1 MGIGWWHSLSRLC
14 TTNHACLGTG
24 WKACATNVKELF
36 TTVKRCRP
44 ETPLSSEWDLIKALS
59 REFGPAPPGVILGI
73 GDDCAAIEIPG
84 PEYLLWTVD
93 TLVEGVHFDLA
104 YTSLSQLG
112 WKSLAV
118 NLSDIAA
125 MGGDPGPAL
134 LSLGW
139 PPDRDR
145 SLALEFAAGL
155 AQAAREYGVAVIG
168 GDTVASPEGLIVTV
182 TLTGRV
188 PAAQMLRRAGARVGD
203 LIFVT
208 GPLGEAAAGLEI
220 LRRGLDLPPNL
231 KDALTEAQLRPQPHL
246 RAGRLLA
253 QEGLATALIDTSD
266 GIATDLYHI
275 CRASGVGARIP
286 AAAVPVSPRVQAA
299 APHLSRDPLNLALTG
314 GEDYLLLFTCP
325 PSLAGRLPAA
335 FSRAG
340 LAAPLP
346 LGRIVSGDRVILET
360 SGGEVDIS
368 GQGYDHFRL
377 DLSTD
382 AQ

>member
-1 MGIGWWHSLSRLC
+1 MSPQ
-14 TTNHACLGTG
+14 N
-24 WKACATNVKELF
+24 
-36 TTVKRCRP
+36 
-44 ETPLSSEWDLIKALS
+44 PLTSEWDLIKALS
-59 REFGPAPPGVILGI
+59 LEFGAAPAGVILGI
-73 GDDCAAIEIPG
+73 GDDCAALAGNG
-84 PEYLLWTVD
+84 PDYLLWTMD

-104 YTSLSQLG
+104 CTTLCQLG
-112 WKSLAV
+112 WKSLTV

-145 SLALEFAAGL
+145 RGALEFAAGL
-155 AQAAREYGVAVIG
+155 AQAAREFGSAVIG
-168 GDTVASPEGLIVTV
+168 GDTVASPGGLIVTV

-188 PAAQMLRRAGARVGD
+188 PAGQMLRRAGARVGD

-220 LRRGLDLPPNL
+220 LRQGLELPPDL
-231 KDALTEAQLRPQPHL
+231 KEALTEAQLRPRPQL

-253 QEGLATALIDTSD
+253 QEHLATALIDTSD

-275 CRASGVGARIP
+275 CRASGVGASII
-286 AAAVPVSPRVQAA
+286 AAEVPVSPRVTAA
-299 APHLSRDPLNLALTG
+299 APHLGRDPLDLALFG

-325 PSLAGRLPAA
+325 PEIAGRLPAS

-340 LAAPLP
+340 LAAPFP
-346 LGRIVSGDRVILET
+346 LGRIVAGDRVVLVT
-360 SGGEVDIS
+360 PAGEVDIS
-368 GQGYDHFRL
+368 GKGFDHFRL
-377 DLSTD
+377 DLQGE

>member
-1 MGIGWWHSLSRLC
+1 MPPHDTL
-14 TTNHACLGTG
+14 T
-24 WKACATNVKELF
+24 
-36 TTVKRCRP
+36 
-44 ETPLSSEWDLIKALS
+44 SEWDLINALS

-73 GDDCAAIEIPG
+73 GDDCAVLAGNG
-84 PEYLLWTVD
+84 PDYLLWTVD

-112 WKSLAV
+112 WKSLTV

-139 PPDRDR
+139 PPARDR
-145 SLALEFAAGL
+145 RGALTFAAGL

-168 GDTVASPEGLIVTV
+168 GDTVASPGGLIVTV

-188 PAAQMLRRAGARVGD
+188 PADQMLQRAGAGIGD

-220 LRRGLDLPPNL
+220 LRQGLDLPPHL
-231 KDALTEAQLRPQPHL
+231 KEALTEAHLRPRPHL

-275 CRASGVGARIP
+275 CQAGGVGARLP
-286 AAAVPVSPRVQAA
+286 ADAVPVSPRVTAA
-299 APHLSRDPLNLALTG
+299 APHLGRDPQELALFG
-314 GEDYLLLFTCP
+314 GEDYLLLFTCR
-325 PSLAGRLPAA
+325 SEVAGRLPAS

-346 LGRIVSGDRVILET
+346 LGRIVAGDRVVLET
-360 SGGEVDIS
+360 SAGEVDIS
-368 GQGYDHFRL
+368 GKGYDHFRL
-377 DLSTD
+377 DLDCKT
-382 AQ
+382 Q

>member
-1 MGIGWWHSLSRLC
+1 MPPPDTL
-14 TTNHACLGTG
+14 T
-24 WKACATNVKELF
+24 
-36 TTVKRCRP
+36 
-44 ETPLSSEWDLIKALS
+44 SEWDLINALS
-59 REFGPAPPGVILGI
+59 REFGPAPAGVILGI

-84 PEYLLWTVD
+84 PDYLLWTVD

-104 YTSLSQLG
+104 YTTLAQLG
-112 WKSLAV
+112 WKSLTV

-125 MGGDPGPAL
+125 MGGDPGSAL

-168 GDTVASPEGLIVTV
+168 GDTVASPGGLIVTV

-188 PAAQMLRRAGARVGD
+188 PADQMLRRAGAGVGD

-208 GPLGEAAAGLEI
+208 GPLGEAAAGLKI
-220 LRRGLDLPPNL
+220 LRQGLELPQEL
-231 KDALTEAQLRPQPHL
+231 KEALTEAQLRPRPQL

-286 AAAVPVSPRVQAA
+286 AAAVPVSPRVTAA
-299 APHLSRDPLNLALTG
+299 APYLGCDPLDLALSRR
-314 GEDYLLLFTCP
+314 
-325 PSLAGRLPAA
+325 GRLSPLVHRQACGCTAPARIL
-335 FSRAG
+335 FPGRAG
-340 LAAPLP
+340 GALAAGPYRP
-346 LGRIVSGDRVILET
+346 RGPGRPGNI
-360 SGGEVDIS
+360 GGR
-368 GQGYDHFRL
+368 GGYLRPGLRPFPP
-377 DLSTD
+377 
-382 AQ
+382 

>member
-1 MGIGWWHSLSRLC
+1 M
-14 TTNHACLGTG
+14 
-24 WKACATNVKELF
+24 
-36 TTVKRCRP
+36 P
-44 ETPLSSEWDLIKALS
+44 PPDPLSSEWDLIKALS
-59 REFGPAPPGVILGI
+59 REFGPAPPGVILAI

-168 GDTVASPEGLIVTV
+168 GDTVASPQGLIVTV

-188 PAAQMLRRAGARVGD
+188 PAAQMLRRTGARVGD

-208 GPLGEAAAGLEI
+208 GPLGEAASGLEI

-231 KDALTEAQLRPQPHL
+231 KDALTEAQLRPHPHL

-275 CRASGVGARIP
+275 CRAGGWARIP
-286 AAAVPVSPRVQAA
+286 AAAVPVSPQVQAA
-299 APHLSRDPLNLALTG
+299 APHLSRDPLDLALTG

-325 PSLAGRLPAA
+325 PSLAGRLPAV

-346 LGRIVSGDRVILET
+346 LGRIVRGDRVILET
-360 SGGEVDIS
+360 SKGEVDIS

-377 DLSTD
+377 DLSAD

>member
-1 MGIGWWHSLSRLC
+1 MQPG
-14 TTNHACLGTG
+14 
-24 WKACATNVKELF
+24 
-36 TTVKRCRP
+36 
-44 ETPLSSEWDLIKALS
+44 ETLTSEWDLIAALS
-59 REFGPAPPGVILGI
+59 REFGPAPAGVILGI

-84 PEYLLWTVD
+84 PDYLLWTVD

-112 WKSLAV
+112 WKSLTV

-125 MGGDPGPAL
+125 MGGEPGYAL

-139 PPDRDR
+139 PPARDR
-145 SLALEFAAGL
+145 GEAREFAAGL
-155 AQAAREYGVAVIG
+155 GQAAREYGVAVIG
-168 GDTVASPEGLIVTV
+168 GDTVSSPGGLIITV

-188 PAAQMLRRAGARVGD
+188 PAAQMLRRAGAQIGD

-220 LRRGLDLPPNL
+220 LRRGLDLSPDL
-231 KDALTEAQLRPQPHL
+231 KEGLTEAQLRPRPHL

-266 GIATDLYHI
+266 GVATDLDHI
-275 CRASGVGARIP
+275 CRASGAGAMIP
-286 AAAVPVSPRVQAA
+286 AALVPVSPRVTAA
-299 APHLSRDPLNLALTG
+299 ALHLGRAPLELALTG
-314 GEDYLLLFTCP
+314 GEDYLLLFTCT
-325 PSLAGRLPAA
+325 PSQAARLPES

-346 LGRIVSGDRVILET
+346 LGRIVPGDRVFLST
-360 SGGEVDIS
+360 SAGQVDIS
-368 GQGYDHFRL
+368 GKGYDHFRL
-377 DLSTD
+377 DLKGE

>member
-1 MGIGWWHSLSRLC
+1 MP
-14 TTNHACLGTG
+14 
-24 WKACATNVKELF
+24 
-36 TTVKRCRP
+36 P
-44 ETPLSSEWDLIKALS
+44 EDTLTSEWDLIKALS

-84 PEYLLWTVD
+84 PDYLLWTVD

-104 YTSLSQLG
+104 YTSLAQLG
-112 WKSLAV
+112 WKSLTV

-125 MGGDPGPAL
+125 MGGNPEAAL

-145 SLALEFAAGL
+145 RGALAFAAGL
-155 AQAAREYGVAVIG
+155 AQAAREYGAAVIG
-168 GDTVASPEGLIVTV
+168 GDTVSSPEGLMITV

-188 PAAQMLRRAGARVGD
+188 PAAQMLRRAGAQPGD

-220 LRRGLDLPPNL
+220 LRQGLTVPPDLNA
-231 KDALTEAQLRPQPHL
+231 ALTEAQLRPRPQL

-253 QEGLATALIDTSD
+253 QAGLATALIDTSD

-286 AAAVPVSPRVQAA
+286 AAGVPVSPRVTAA
-299 APHLSRDPLNLALTG
+299 APHLGRAPLDLALSG
-314 GEDYLLLFTCP
+314 GEDYLLLFTATTVM
-325 PSLAGRLPAA
+325 AGRLAES

-346 LGRIVSGDRVILET
+346 LGRIVDGDRVILET
-360 SGGEVDIS
+360 PAGEVDIS

-377 DLSTD
+377 DLSPE

>member
-1 MGIGWWHSLSRLC
+1 MPPPDNLSR
-14 TTNHACLGTG
+14 
-24 WKACATNVKELF
+24 
-36 TTVKRCRP
+36 
-44 ETPLSSEWDLIKALS
+44 EWDLIQALS
-59 REFGPAPPGVILGI
+59 RKFGPAPAGVVLSI

-84 PEYLLWTVD
+84 PDYLLWTVD
-93 TLVEGVHFDLA
+93 TLLEGVHFDLS
-104 YTSLSQLG
+104 YTTLAQLG

-125 MGGDPGPAL
+125 MGGDPGSAL

-139 PPDRDR
+139 PKGRDR
-145 SLALEFAAGL
+145 REALDFAAGL
-155 AQAAREYGVAVIG
+155 AQAAREYGVAIIG
-168 GDTVASPEGLIVTV
+168 GDTVASPAGLIITV

-188 PAAQMLRRAGARVGD
+188 PAHEMLRRAGAGAGD

-208 GPLGEAAAGLEI
+208 GPLGEAAAGLHI
-220 LRRGLDLPPNL
+220 LRQGLELPQEL
-231 KDALTEAQLRPQPHL
+231 QETLTEAQLRPRPHL

-253 QEGLATALIDTSD
+253 REGLATALIDTSD

-286 AAAVPVSPRVQAA
+286 GGAVPVSPRVTAA
-299 APHLSRDPLNLALTG
+299 APHLGCDPLDLALFG
-314 GEDYLLLFTCP
+314 GEDYLLLFTAKP
-325 PSLAGRLPAA
+325 AVATRLPESFA
-335 FSRAG
+335 RAG

-346 LGRIVSGDRVILET
+346 LGQIVPGDRVVLAT
-360 SGGEVDIS
+360 PTGEVDIS

-377 DLSTD
+377 DLKGD

>member
-1 MGIGWWHSLSRLC
+1 MP
-14 TTNHACLGTG
+14 
-24 WKACATNVKELF
+24 
-36 TTVKRCRP
+36 P
-44 ETPLSSEWDLIKALS
+44 EDTLTSEWDLIKALS

-84 PEYLLWTVD
+84 PDYLLWTVD

-104 YTSLSQLG
+104 YTSLAQLG
-112 WKSLAV
+112 WKSLTV

-125 MGGDPGPAL
+125 MGGDPGSAL
-134 LSLGW
+134 LALGW

-145 SLALEFAAGL
+145 RGALSFAAGL

-168 GDTVASPEGLIVTV
+168 GDTVSSPGGLIVTV

-188 PAAQMLRRAGARVGD
+188 PAAQMLRRAGAHPGD

-220 LRRGLDLPPNL
+220 LRQGLEVSPDL
-231 KDALTEAQLRPQPHL
+231 KEALTEAHLRPRPLL

-275 CRASGVGARIP
+275 CKASGVGARIP
-286 AAAVPVSPRVQAA
+286 AAGVPVSPRVTAA
-299 APHLSRDPLNLALTG
+299 APHLGRDPLDLALTG
-314 GEDYLLLFTCP
+314 GEDYLLLFTSSP
-325 PSLAGRLPAA
+325 EVAGRLPGS
-335 FSRAG
+335 FCRAG
-340 LAAPLP
+340 LAAPCP
-346 LGRIVSGDRVILET
+346 LGRIVAGDRVILET
-360 SGGEVDIS
+360 PAGEVDIS
-368 GQGYDHFRL
+368 SQGYDHFRL
-377 DLSTD
+377 DLKGE

>member
-1 MGIGWWHSLSRLC
+1 MPPPDNL
-14 TTNHACLGTG
+14 T
-24 WKACATNVKELF
+24 
-36 TTVKRCRP
+36 
-44 ETPLSSEWDLIKALS
+44 SEWDLINAFS

-84 PEYLLWTVD
+84 PDYLLWTVD

-168 GDTVASPEGLIVTV
+168 GDTVASPGGLIITI

-188 PAAQMLRRAGARVGD
+188 PAAQMLRRAGARIGD

-220 LRRGLDLPPNL
+220 LRRGLDLPPDL
-231 KDALTEAQLRPQPHL
+231 KEALTEAQLRPRPHL

-275 CRASGVGARIP
+275 CQAGGVGARIP
-286 AAAVPVSPRVQAA
+286 AASVPISPRVLAA
-299 APHLSRDPLNLALTG
+299 APHLGRAPLDLALTG

-340 LAAPLP
+340 LAVPLP
-346 LGRIVSGDRVILET
+346 LGRIVAGDRVILET
-360 SGGEVDIS
+360 SGGRS
-368 GQGYDHFRL
+368 GHLRPGLRPFPP
-377 DLSTD
+377 
-382 AQ
+382 

>member
-1 MGIGWWHSLSRLC
+1 MPPPDTLI
-14 TTNHACLGTG
+14 
-24 WKACATNVKELF
+24 
-36 TTVKRCRP
+36 
-44 ETPLSSEWDLIKALS
+44 SEWDLIAALS
-59 REFGPAPPGVILGI
+59 REFGPAPAGVILGI
-73 GDDCAAIEIPG
+73 GDDCAALAG
-84 PEYLLWTVD
+84 DGADYLLWTID

-125 MGGDPGPAL
+125 MGGEPRQAL

-139 PPDRDR
+139 PPARDR
-145 SLALEFAAGL
+145 GLALELAQGL
-155 AQAAREYGVAVIG
+155 AQAAREYGVAIIG
-168 GDTVASPEGLIVTV
+168 GDTVASPGGLIVTV
-182 TLTGRV
+182 TLTGQV
-188 PAAQMLRRAGARVGD
+188 PAAQMQRRAGAQIGD

-220 LRRGLDLPPNL
+220 LRRGLDLPPDL
-231 KDALTEAQLRPQPHL
+231 KDALTEAHLRPRPHL

-266 GIATDLYHI
+266 GVATDLYHI
-275 CRASGVGARIP
+275 CQASGVGARLP
-286 AAAVPVSPRVQAA
+286 AAGVPVSPRVKAA
-299 APHLSRDPLNLALTG
+299 APPLGRDPLDLALAG

-325 PSLAGRLPAA
+325 PELAGRLPAS

-340 LAAPLP
+340 LAVPFP
-346 LGRIVSGDRVILET
+346 LGRIVPGDRVLLET
-360 SGGEVDIS
+360 SAGAVDIS
-368 GQGYDHFRL
+368 GRGYDHFRL
-377 DLSTD
+377 DPGPQ

>member
-1 MGIGWWHSLSRLC
+1 MPPPDTL
-14 TTNHACLGTG
+14 T
-24 WKACATNVKELF
+24 
-36 TTVKRCRP
+36 
-44 ETPLSSEWDLIKALS
+44 SEWDLINALS
-59 REFGPAPPGVILGI
+59 REFGPAPAGVMLGI

-84 PEYLLWTVD
+84 PDYLLWTVD
-93 TLVEGVHFDLA
+93 TMVEGVHFDLA
-104 YTSLSQLG
+104 YTTLSQLG
-112 WKSLAV
+112 WKSLTV

-155 AQAAREYGVAVIG
+155 AQAAREYGATIIG
-168 GDTVASPEGLIVTV
+168 GDTVASPGGLIITI

-188 PAAQMLRRAGARVGD
+188 PAGQMLRRAGARAGD

-208 GPLGEAAAGLEI
+208 GPLGEAAAGLAL
-220 LRRGLDLPPNL
+220 LRQGLELPANL
-231 KDALTEAQLRPQPHL
+231 KAALTEAHLRPRPNL

-253 QEGLATALIDTSD
+253 REGLATALIDTSD

-286 AAAVPVSPRVQAA
+286 AASVPVSPRVTAA
-299 APHLSRDPLNLALTG
+299 APHLGCDPLDLALFG
-314 GEDYLLLFTCP
+314 GEDYLLLFTATP
-325 PSLAGRLPAA
+325 EMAKRLPAS

-346 LGRIVSGDRVILET
+346 LGRIVTGDRVILAT
-360 SGGEVDIS
+360 ATGEVDIS
-368 GQGYDHFRL
+368 GRGYDHFRL
-377 DLSTD
+377 DLKDD

>member
-1 MGIGWWHSLSRLC
+1 MP
-14 TTNHACLGTG
+14 
-24 WKACATNVKELF
+24 
-36 TTVKRCRP
+36 P
-44 ETPLSSEWDLIKALS
+44 EDTLSSEWDLIKALS

-84 PEYLLWTVD
+84 SDYLLWTVD

-104 YTSLSQLG
+104 YTSLAQLG
-112 WKSLAV
+112 WKSLTV

-125 MGGDPGPAL
+125 MGGDPGAAL

-145 SLALEFAAGL
+145 RGALAFAAGL

-168 GDTVASPEGLIVTV
+168 GDTVSSPQGLIVTI

-188 PAAQMLRRAGARVGD
+188 PASQMLRRAGAHPGD

-208 GPLGEAAAGLEI
+208 GPLGEAAAGLNI
-220 LRRGLDLPPNL
+220 LRQSLDLPPDL
-231 KDALTEAQLRPQPHL
+231 KEGLTEAQLRPRPQL

-253 QEGLATALIDTSD
+253 REGLATALIDTSD

-275 CRASGVGARIP
+275 CQASGVGARIP
-286 AAAVPVSPRVQAA
+286 AAGVPVSPRVTAA
-299 APHLSRDPLNLALTG
+299 APHLGRAPLDLALSG
-314 GEDYLLLFTCP
+314 GEDYLLLFTAT
-325 PSLAGRLPAA
+325 PSVAERLPAA

-346 LGRIVSGDRVILET
+346 LGRIIEGERVILET
-360 SGGEVDIS
+360 PAGEVDIS
-368 GQGYDHFRL
+368 GQGYDHFHL
-377 DLSTD
+377 DLSPD

>member
-1 MGIGWWHSLSRLC
+1 MP
-14 TTNHACLGTG
+14 
-24 WKACATNVKELF
+24 
-36 TTVKRCRP
+36 P
-44 ETPLSSEWDLIKALS
+44 EDTLTSEWDLIKALS

-84 PEYLLWTVD
+84 PDYLLWTVD

-104 YTSLSQLG
+104 YTSLAQLG
-112 WKSLAV
+112 WKSLTV

-125 MGGDPGPAL
+125 MGGDPVAAL

-145 SLALEFAAGL
+145 RGALAFAAGL

-168 GDTVASPEGLIVTV
+168 GDTVSSPGGLIVTV

-188 PAAQMLRRAGARVGD
+188 PAPQMLRRSGAQSGD

-208 GPLGEAAAGLEI
+208 GPVGEASAGLEI
-220 LRRGLDLPPNL
+220 LRRGLTVPADL
-231 KDALTEAQLRPQPHL
+231 KAALTEAQLRPRPQL

-275 CRASGVGARIP
+275 CRASGVGARMP
-286 AAAVPVSPRVQAA
+286 AAGVPVSPRVTAA
-299 APHLSRDPLNLALTG
+299 APHLGRNPLDLALSG
-314 GEDYLLLFTCP
+314 GEDYLLLFTATP
-325 PSLAGRLPAA
+325 EMAGRLPAS

-346 LGRIVSGDRVILET
+346 LGRIVDGDRVILET
-360 SGGEVDIS
+360 PAGEVDIS

-377 DLSTD
+377 DLSPD

>member
-1 MGIGWWHSLSRLC
+1 MPPPDNLSR
-14 TTNHACLGTG
+14 
-24 WKACATNVKELF
+24 
-36 TTVKRCRP
+36 
-44 ETPLSSEWDLIKALS
+44 EWDLINALS
-59 REFGPAPPGVILGI
+59 REFGPAPEGVVLSI

-84 PEYLLWTVD
+84 PDYLLWTVD

-104 YTSLSQLG
+104 YTTLAQLG
-112 WKSLAV
+112 WKSLTV

-155 AQAAREYGVAVIG
+155 AQAAREYGLAVIG
-168 GDTVASPEGLIVTV
+168 GDTVASPGGLTITV

-188 PAAQMLRRAGARVGD
+188 PARQMLRRSGAEVGD

-208 GPLGEAAAGLEI
+208 GPLGEAAAGLKI
-220 LRRGLDLPPNL
+220 LRQGLELPQELHEP
-231 KDALTEAQLRPQPHL
+231 LTEAQLRPRPQL

-253 QEGLATALIDTSD
+253 REGLATALIDTSD
-266 GIATDLYHI
+266 GIATDLYNI

-286 AAAVPVSPRVQAA
+286 AAGLPVSPRVAAA
-299 APHLSRDPLNLALTG
+299 APHLGCDPLDLALFG
-314 GEDYLLLFTCP
+314 GEDYLLLFTAKP
-325 PSLAGRLPAA
+325 AMAERLPAA

-346 LGRIVSGDRVILET
+346 LGHIVPGDRVVLAT
-360 SGGEVDIS
+360 PAGEVDIS
-368 GQGYDHFRL
+368 GQGFDHFRL
-377 DLSTD
+377 DLGGD